1 MDLTDDDQRAR
12 WRAHLEEPFR
22 DRPVITGLLPLAAF
36 TPWVELLRRAG
47 ARRPLVLAA
56 GRGAGPGPADEDAQ
70 VVLMERRDYPTMTEE
85 LRDQDRLARNLPD
98 DARAAVDAYD
108 PDGEAVW
115 LLGPFVVNEPVLGR
129 PVYGGRPAA
138 WLALEDKLLAEDVW
152 QAVGA
157 PHATAAVV
165 PVDGADL
172 TAASA
177 RLDEGDGV
185 VWAGDARD
193 GFHGGGEFT
202 RWVATAEDRAAA
214 LGFFA
219 SRCDRVRVMPFLDG
233 IPCSI
238 HGTVLPDGTAA
249 YRPVELAILRG
260 AGRRFVYAGRGTTW
274 DPRPEDRDHMRDL
287 VRRTGEHLR
296 DRVGYR
302 GSFGIDGVM
311 TADGF
316 RPTELNSRLPGGL
329 TTLASGLEPGLVTL
343 LELSCLAGRDPRV
356 SVAELEAW
364 ALPAMD
370 DRRVA
375 DVMSMSHERVV
386 EETVEL
392 PVTWDGRELRRVH
405 LDRTDPVVPV
415 GPSAVVTVGPSA
427 VGTFCRLT
435 GDLLGTGERVA
446 PLNAALLRFLDAELG
461 TGCGPVEVAPDVR
474 G

>member
-36 TPWVELLRRAG
+36 TSWVELLRRAG
-47 ARRPLVLAA
+47 ARRPLVLAS
-56 GRGAGPGPADEDAQ
+56 GRGAGRGPADDDAQ
-70 VVLMERRDYPTMTEE
+70 VVLMDRRDYATMTEE

-98 DARAAVDAYD
+98 GARAAVDAYD

-138 WLALEDKLLAEDVW
+138 WLALEDKLLAESVW
-152 QAVGA
+152 QAVDA

-165 PVDGADL
+165 PVDAGALDD
-172 TAASA
+172 AST
-177 RLDEGDGV
+177 RLDDGAGV

-193 GFHGGGEFT
+193 GFNGGGEFT
-202 RWVATAEDRAAA
+202 RWVVTEQDRAAA
-214 LGFFA
+214 LEFFA
-219 SRCDRVRVMPFLDG
+219 PRCDRVRVMPFLDG
-233 IPCSI
+233 VPCSI

-329 TTLASGLEPGLVTL
+329 TTLASGLEPGLLSL
-343 LELSCLAGRDPRV
+343 LEFSCLAGRDPGV
-356 SVAELEAW
+356 TVAELEAW

-370 DRRVA
+370 GRRVTN
-375 DVMSMSHERVV
+375 VMSMSHERVV

-392 PVTWDGRELRRVH
+392 PVAWDGRELRRAH
-405 LDRTDPVVPV
+405 LDLPE
-415 GPSAVVTVGPSA
+415 AVVTVGPSA
-427 VGTFCRLT
+427 VGTFCRLA
-435 GDLLGTGERVA
+435 GDLLGAGERVA
-446 PLNAALLRFLDAELG
+446 PLNAALLRFLDAELD
-461 TGCGPVEVAPDVR
+461 TGFGPVEVAPDVR

>member
-1 MDLTDDDQRAR
+1 MDLTDDELRAR
-12 WRAHLEEPFR
+12 WRGYLEEPFQGR
-22 DRPVITGLLPLAAF
+22 KVITGLLPLAAF
-36 TPWVELLRRAG
+36 ASWVELLRRAG
-47 ARRPLVLAA
+47 ASRPLVLAA
-56 GRGAGPGPADEDAQ
+56 GQGAGPGPSEDDAQ
-70 VVLMERRDYPTMTEE
+70 VVMMERGDYPTITEE
-85 LRDQDRLARNLPD
+85 LRDQDRLARDLP
-98 DARAAVDAYD
+98 AGVRAAVDAYD
-108 PDGEAVW
+108 PDREAVW

-152 QAVGA
+152 RAVDA

-165 PVDGADL
+165 PVDAAALAD
-172 TAASA
+172 ASA
-177 RLDEGDGV
+177 RLDEGAGV

-193 GFHGGGEFT
+193 GFNGGGEFT
-202 RWVATAEDRAAA
+202 RWVVTEEDRAAA
-214 LGFFA
+214 LGFFVP
-219 SRCDRVRVMPFLDG
+219 RCDRVRVMPFLDG
-233 IPCSI
+233 PPCSI

-260 AGRRFVYAGRGTTW
+260 TGRRFVYGGRGTTW

-296 DRVGYR
+296 ERVGYR

-316 RPTELNSRLPGGL
+316 RPTELNTRMSAGL
-329 TTLASGLEPGLVTL
+329 TTLASALEPGLLSL
-343 LELSCLAGRDPRV
+343 LELSCLAGRDPGV
-356 SVAELEAW
+356 TVAELEAW

-370 DRRVA
+370 GQRVTHVTA
-375 DVMSMSHERVV
+375 MSHERVV
-386 EETVEL
+386 EQTVEV
-392 PVTWDGRELRRVH
+392 PVCWDGLALRREET
-405 LDRTDPVVPV
+405 LSPD
-415 GPSAVVTVGPSA
+415 AVVMAGPSA

-435 GDLLGTGERVA
+435 GDLLGTGDRVG

-461 TGCGPVEVAPDVR
+461 TGFGPVEVAPDVR